1 MMSRMPGPPERGAR
15 RRPTRRVTLS
25 GILVAV
31 VALGLFVYTLWST
44 GPGEIQRGLG
54 QIGWGFPLIIAISS
68 VRLLSRTLAW
78 RALLPAPPP
87 PGAMIGA
94 TLAGEAVGNLVPLGP
109 LAGEPAKIGYLRSR
123 GPISEAAAALGLEN
137 VFYSLSV
144 ASVIVVGMTLL
155 VLTVALPDDLRI
167 VATVALVAMA
177 ALVAAG
183 VFVLLRRPS
192 ATGSVLDRL
201 PRWLP
206 AGRLRS
212 IESKAYGYY
221 ASTKGRLGRVLAFET
236 LFHVF
241 GLAEVYAVMWM
252 LAGEAPSLL
261 HAFILESAGRV
272 INVLFRFVPMR
283 VGVDESGSKLVALAL
298 GLPDATG
305 VLLALARKLRVL
317 VWTALGVALIA
328 HRGMSL
334 RQITRSPDH
343 QITKS

>member
-1 MMSRMPGPPERGAR
+1 MPGPPKRAR
-15 RRPTRRVTLS
+15 RWPSRRITFS
-25 GILVAV
+25 GILIAV
-31 VALGLFVYTLWST
+31 FALGLFVYTLWST
-44 GPGEIQRGLG
+44 GTEEIQRGLA
-54 QIGWGFPLIIAISS
+54 QIGWGLPLIIAISG
-68 VRLLSRTLAW
+68 VRLLARTLAW
-78 RALLPAPPP
+78 RSLMRTPPP
-87 PGAMIGA
+87 PGAMIAA
-94 TLAGEAVGNLVPLGP
+94 TLAGEAVGNLLPLGP

-123 GPISEAAAALGLEN
+123 GPIGEAAAALGLEN

-155 VLTVALPDDLRI
+155 VLTVALPDDLRM
-167 VATVALVAMA
+167 VATAALLAMA

-192 ATGSVLDRL
+192 ATGSILDRL

-206 AGRLRS
+206 AGGLKS
-212 IESKAYGYY
+212 MESKAYGYY
-221 ASTKGRLGRVLAFET
+221 ASAKGRLGRMLAFET

-241 GLAEVYAVMWM
+241 GVAEVYAVLWM

-305 VLLALARKLRVL
+305 VLLALSRKLRVL